1 MHPNTYSWA
10 LSWALSWA
18 MAVAALCSLANPTP
32 ARAEKTADLDTALET
47 LLTAGPGDSG
57 QTQLQT
63 AWKKVA
69 SSDSSA
75 IVTILKA
82 MPDSNP
88 LAQNWLRSTVDTI
101 AERTLQTGAQ
111 LPTEELKRFLLEP
124 SHSSRARWVAYE
136 WLNEVAPGPTA
147 ELLSQLLNDS
157 SLAIRFEAVS
167 HWIDK
172 AETTEDTSV
181 KLDAYRTAIS
191 AARDKQQIETCV
203 DALQKLGETVD
214 PNSLMGFI
222 QSWQVV
228 GPFSN
233 AEKKGFT
240 INYPPEDAVDLTATY
255 AGKEGEVTWHP
266 LNTSGDYG
274 KVDLNLALDKHMGA
288 VAYAWVSI
296 LSPTEQSVEC
306 RWMTPNASKIWV
318 NGELIAEHE
327 IYHASSG
334 PFDQYKAP
342 AELRKGPNTIMLK
355 VCQNEQ
361 TESWAQDW
369 EFQLRL
375 TDKLGGPLPDV
386 TTNLQVNP

>member
-167 HWIDK
+167 QWMDK
-172 AETTEDTSV
+172 AETTEDSSV
-181 KLDAYRTAIS
+181 KINTYRTAIA
-191 AARDKQQIETCV
+191 AARDKQQIDQCV

-214 PNSLMGFI
+214 PNSLLGFI
-222 QSWQVV
+222 ESWQVV

-233 AEKKGFT
+233 AEKKGFAT
-240 INYPPEDAVDLTATY
+240 NYPPEDAVDLTATY

-266 LNTSGDYG
+266 RNTSGDYG